1 MQSDIQLNGFGVNSS
16 LDSKRDHQSAGL
28 ERLKMEAVAAEDFEL
43 AASLKTQIAAIKS
56 PPEEA
61 STATFLANMLQYFND
76 NYLMMMM
83 AASAGN
89 IGADIFDGKSIIIN
103 ALFAWLIAV
112 GITIVLR
119 IGLLWLY
126 AWAKSKEAGGAENA
140 GTVRMVGYM
149 LIGMI
154 WIPRVPWIGVIAEII
169 KQLQIEVY
177 WESAADYQ
185 QAGQGFLIP
194 VSMTIFCLLN
204 CFLGTFLLRRTTDS
218 ADPDMSWYTFAVSAY
233 TLSFTSAAGK
243 ALHLSSAVIADT
255 FVLDQASAGTSYWR
269 LIVGGALEN
278 VILFLLAWWL
288 LNFCTPMMRESQMA
302 KNSEANQ
309 VIIEVQEYVIVYGW
323 AFVFVNYMW
332 EICYTELTLEVNETT
347 GFAVFLTATML
358 GMVFASL
365 LAWSTPGKSFYNM
378 EGVVWKQTLCLMNYW
393 YCDFMIWWAWA
404 QVLVYMDSDV
414 KGSEEIPDTNPTV
427 SVNTESN
434 AAFNAACMIGLLA
447 LTGLVNYMNVDSL
460 SSLNDKIPTKNCEEM
475 HTQDENVDASPEL
488 NPTRAPEPKN
498 EEPPTAPPPRP
509 RATAERLR
517 SRTSSAGAAPA
528 VG

>member
-1 MQSDIQLNGFGVNSS
+1 MKSDIQLNGLGVNSS
-16 LDSKRDHQSAGL
+16 LDSKRDHQLVGL

-119 IGLLWLY
+119 IGLLCLY

-204 CFLGTFLLRRTTDS
+204 CFWGTFLLRRTTDS

-233 TLSFTSAAGK
+233 TLSFTSVVGK
-243 ALHLSSAVIADT
+243 ALHLLSAVIADT
-255 FVLDQASAGTSYWR
+255 FVLDQASDDTVYWR
-269 LIVGGALEN
+269 LVVGGALKN

-288 LNFCTPMMRESQMA
+288 LNFCTPMMRLQ
-302 KNSEANQ
+302 
-309 VIIEVQEYVIVYGW
+309 
-323 AFVFVNYMW
+323 
-332 EICYTELTLEVNETT
+332 
-347 GFAVFLTATML
+347 
-358 GMVFASL
+358 
-365 LAWSTPGKSFYNM
+365 
-378 EGVVWKQTLCLMNYW
+378 
-393 YCDFMIWWAWA
+393 
-404 QVLVYMDSDV
+404 
-414 KGSEEIPDTNPTV
+414 
-427 SVNTESN
+427 
-434 AAFNAACMIGLLA
+434 
-447 LTGLVNYMNVDSL
+447 
-460 SSLNDKIPTKNCEEM
+460 
-475 HTQDENVDASPEL
+475 
-488 NPTRAPEPKN
+488 
-498 EEPPTAPPPRP
+498 
-509 RATAERLR
+509 LR
-517 SRTSSAGAAPA
+517 SSIARKPRKRWFQTNFFYSIGVATH
-528 VG
+528 